1 VLFKGNKSQRDK
13 DIWKFSANGQ
23 AKQHEKHSASK
34 LGSCLNYSFD
44 PSPRGQN
51 KHFDAD
57 DDDDDDDDDVDL
69 GFAGALPK
77 TGHLF
82 CSSCVCCA
90 CALGWPTALNNG
102 VNHSHEIC
110 AKRGDDEETTTPGWL
125 VIIMKIQNSP
135 KLLWAERGIFIA
147 G

>member
-57 DDDDDDDDDVDL
+57 DDDDDDVDL
-69 GFAGALPK
+69 GFCGGVAKNWALV
-77 TGHLF
+77 LLELCLLCLCF
-82 CSSCVCCA
+82 
-90 CALGWPTALNNG
+90 G
-102 VNHSHEIC
+102 V
-110 AKRGDDEETTTPGWL
+110 A
-125 VIIMKIQNSP
+125 NSP
-135 KLLWAERGIFIA
+135 EQWSKS
-147 G
+147 